1 MRILIYSLE
10 TALRSLWHEKW
21 INLLTIMSISIGLLI
36 VSTFMSITNNL
47 DSVLKRW
54 AKDFGL
60 IVYLNEGLSRETEDT
75 LKDFFEHDSDFTAV
89 TYISKDQALQE
100 LRLALGK
107 QRSVLDEFDS
117 NPLPS
122 SFELTLKR
130 ELLNPAFVER
140 KASEIKHLNGVE
152 DIQYGEKWLSS
163 LSTLA
168 NVMKVS
174 AIFLGGAIFIAI
186 AFITYSTIKIFFYR
200 RKDEIETLKLL
211 GATRSF
217 VRLPFLLEGLFIGI
231 IAGVTSSLGLFGV
244 YSIIIKKISEFLPA
258 VNIIMTPLPIKAYF
272 PAPLAGAFM
281 SFIGSLIAVG
291 KIKY

>member
-1 MRILIYSLE
+1 MRIFIYAFE

-21 INLLTIMSISIGLLI
+21 INLLTILSISIGLLI
-36 VSTFMSITNNL
+36 VSTFVSITNNL

-60 IVYLNEGLSRETEDT
+60 IVYLHEGLNREIEDT
-75 LKDFFEHDSDFTAV
+75 LKDFFEHDTDFTAV
-89 TYISKDQALQE
+89 RYISKDQALQE

-107 QRSVLDEFDS
+107 ERSVLDEFDS

-130 ELLNPAFVER
+130 ELLDPAFVER
-140 KASEIKHLNGVE
+140 KVSEIKHLNGVE
-152 DIQYGEKWLSS
+152 DVQYGEKWLSS
-163 LSTLA
+163 LNTLA

-174 AIFLGGAIFIAI
+174 AYFLGGAIFIAI

-211 GATRSF
+211 GATRTF
-217 VRLPFLLEGLFIGI
+217 VRLPFLLEGLFIGV
-231 IAGVTSSLGLFGV
+231 IAGVASSIGLFGV
-244 YSIIIKKISEFLPA
+244 YSVIINKISAFLPA
-258 VNIIMTPLPIKAYF
+258 VNIIMSPLPVKAYL
-272 PAPLAGAFM
+272 PAPFAGAFM

>member
-1 MRILIYSLE
+1 MRIFTYAFE

-21 INLLTIMSISIGLLI
+21 INLLTILSISIGLLI
-36 VSTFMSITNNL
+36 VSTFVSITHNL

-60 IVYLNEGLSRETEDT
+60 IVYLNEGLNRETEDT

-107 QRSVLDEFDS
+107 QHSVLDEFDN
-117 NPLPS
+117 NPLPA

-130 ELLNPAFVER
+130 ELLDPAFVER
-140 KASEIKHLNGVE
+140 KAAEIKHLNGVE
-152 DIQYGEKWLSS
+152 DVQYGEKWLSS
-163 LSTLA
+163 LNTLA

-174 AIFLGGAIFIAI
+174 AYFLGGAIFIAI

-231 IAGVTSSLGLFGV
+231 IAGITSSVGLFGV
-244 YSIIIKKISEFLPA
+244 YSIIINKISQFLPA
-258 VNIIMTPLPIKAYF
+258 VNIIMSPLPVKAYL